1 MNIETISTQA
11 PSAIAIRAGV
21 SGNQA
26 GAPAATSAP
35 DDGLRKIQRQESK
48 TLHTNAPP
56 RTSKTAGVSS
66 EISSDSARSHFDRF
80 VKSGESL
87 SSAGLYHI
95 EKNEEGRSVAVYDEY
110 HRAAEADSADLA
122 ASSELSQAEQEDAP
136 AVGGNEKGGEE
147 KTTANTDEVEREI
160 AKLKKERQQ
169 LERELKQTD
178 ENDRKYEDLKARI
191 AQVDAEIRQKD
202 NDAYKK
208 QHAVFTNEPA

>member
-1 MNIETISTQA
+1 MNIQTISTQA
-11 PSAIAIRAGV
+11 SSAIAIPAGV

-26 GAPAATSAP
+26 GAPGATSAP

-56 RTSKTAGVSS
+56 RIPKTTDVSS

-110 HRAAEADSADLA
+110 HRAAEADS
-122 ASSELSQAEQEDAP
+122 SKLSQAEQEDAP
-136 AVGGNEKGGEE
+136 AVGKNEKGGEE
-147 KTTANTDEVEREI
+147 KTTVNTDEVEREI
-160 AKLKKERQQ
+160 EKLKKERRQ

-178 ENDRKYEDLKARI
+178 ENDGKYRDLKARI
-191 AQVDAEIRQKD
+191 AQVDAEIRRKD